1 MLHLS
6 EQQATALFRI
16 SQFYAGY
23 SCPDMKKNW
32 RHCDLIFF
40 FNVSELILE

>member
-23 SCPDMKKNW
+23 SCPDMKKK
-32 RHCDLIFF
+32 LA
-40 FNVSELILE
+40 SL